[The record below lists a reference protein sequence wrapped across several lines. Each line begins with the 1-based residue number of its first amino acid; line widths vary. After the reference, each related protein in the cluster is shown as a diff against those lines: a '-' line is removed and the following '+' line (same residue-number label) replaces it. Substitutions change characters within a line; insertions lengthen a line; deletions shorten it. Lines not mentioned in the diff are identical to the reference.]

1 MPEYKD
7 MKFRKAGGTKGM
19 TLIELLMAVTI
30 LGTALVGMA
39 SLISSGLLQLQNIR
53 VQRTAAN
60 CARMVMEYLETV
72 PPDDIYT
79 WSPGV
84 ALEGDFA
91 AGGGVSQL
99 NAFVNAGDQTCRD
112 LSDAGNVYGKRVQM
126 KYAICPG
133 CYSATQCDPDSLIC
147 WTSCYYFYRVK
158 VSYNGVGMGDARS
171 EEYFTKK
178 YHGQNRLC
186 TDLEA
191 CGEGNIPGTLKNC
204 SW

>member
-7 MKFRKAGGTKGM
+7 MKRKREGMKGV
-19 TLIELLMAVTI
+19 TLIELLMAVAI
-30 LGTALVGMA
+30 LSTALVGIA

-60 CARMVMEYLETV
+60 CAKMVMEYMETI

-91 AGGGVSQL
+91 TGAGIEQL
-99 NAFVNAGDQTCRD
+99 NNFVNAGNQTCRD
-112 LSDAGNVYGKRVQM
+112 LSDTSNVYGKRVQM
-126 KYAICPG
+126 KYSLCPG
-133 CYSATQCDPDSLIC
+133 CYSATQCDPVTLIC

-158 VSYNGVGMGDARS
+158 VTYNGVAMGDSRS
-171 EEYFTKK
+171 EQFFTKK

-191 CGEGNIPGTLKNC
+191 CGEGSIPGTLKNC